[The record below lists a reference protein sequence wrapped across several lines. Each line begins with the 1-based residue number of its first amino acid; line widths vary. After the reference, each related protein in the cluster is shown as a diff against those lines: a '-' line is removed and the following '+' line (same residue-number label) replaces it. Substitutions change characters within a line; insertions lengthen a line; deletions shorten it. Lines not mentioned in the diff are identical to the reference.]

1 MGALLLASA
10 VIIPPSAILEADRFL
25 QGGEEVGHLELPVGV
40 GGGATRR
47 RPRPDRFGL
56 R

>member
-1 MGALLLASA
+1 MFASA
-10 VIIPPSAILEADRFL
+10 IIIPPNAVLESYRFL
-25 QGGEEVGHLELPVGV
+25 QGGEEVGHFKLPVGV

>member
-1 MGALLLASA
+1 MGTFLFTSTI
-10 VIIPPSAILEADRFL
+10 VIPPDAVLESYRFL
-25 QGGEEVGHLELPVGV
+25 QSGEEVGHFQLPVGV